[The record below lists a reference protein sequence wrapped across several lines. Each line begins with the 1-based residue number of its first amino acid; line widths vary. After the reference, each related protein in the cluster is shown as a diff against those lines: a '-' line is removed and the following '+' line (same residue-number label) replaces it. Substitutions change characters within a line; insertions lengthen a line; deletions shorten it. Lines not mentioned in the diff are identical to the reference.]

1 MVIKYTVTT
10 RGPLPV
16 TLAEKLAQAQA
27 EAARAGKKKSKK
39 SANRPPGVLL
49 RAHPLAGLPKPIT
62 EQPAW
67 YFLFY

>member
-39 SANRPPGVLL
+39 
-49 RAHPLAGLPKPIT
+49 
-62 EQPAW
+62 
-67 YFLFY
+67 